1 MLFLIALLAIV
12 FAGCSVPL
20 ISSKPDM
27 KEVEKKIDQDL
38 TFRLI
43 GSTMPRDPTGSP
55 TVWVDCPDRV
65 RWEKGSTF
73 ECDATIRTES
83 GTAGDPTNPTII
95 NDEERKIE
103 VEVLDDGGKFR
114 WELKPASSL

>member
-1 MLFLIALLAIV
+1 MPFLIASLAIV
-12 FAGCSVPL
+12 FVGCSVPL

-43 GSTMPRDPTGSP
+43 GSTMPSDPAGSP

-65 RWEKGSTF
+65 RLEKGSTF

-83 GTAGDPTNPTII
+83 DATGDPTNPTII
-95 NDEERKIE
+95 NDEERKID
-103 VEVLDDGGKFR
+103 VEVLDDDGKFR
-114 WELKPASSL
+114 WELEPRG